1 MSTGPIASLVNSSAD
16 ASADSSIRAP
26 ASSPAP
32 SRLSRAF
39 IRYRKYRY
47 LRRKS
52 DYAAAL
58 DSAAP
63 LLTYIGYLGH
73 GNIGDEALYVAFRDQ
88 LFSSALLLP
97 FDDLSLLSGIARLKT
112 NRWVVLGGGTL
123 INVNPYLEALER
135 FAKENRPF
143 AVFGTGVAD
152 LEYWSQHP
160 QYERGNV
167 ERWINVLA
175 KASYIGVRGPRS
187 LRWLNEQGI
196 RSVEMIGD
204 PALSVC
210 AAPRAP
216 RVRKT
221 GRPVLGINLGSH
233 DPVSGGVEPTLQAT
247 AALIKYAVGKGFDV
261 RFVALHYI
269 DVRIAARLR
278 DELDQDLLPAARF
291 CGDVTQALAEIQ
303 DCDYLVGQ
311 RLHATVLACAL
322 GVPTL
327 SLSYQ
332 PKCLDF
338 LESIDR
344 HDLAISTAQISGDQL
359 IDRFDWLCDTQD
371 RLLVQ
376 IEDACNGLRVL
387 QRERASQLLSAIGS
401 SGEMSVPDSA

>member
-1 MSTGPIASLVNSSAD
+1 MHPSGPLVAL
-16 ASADSSIRAP
+16 ADSP
-26 ASSPAP
+26 ANTPANQP
-32 SRLSRAF
+32 TSSRLSRAF

-47 LRRKS
+47 LRRRS

-58 DSAAP
+58 DAAAP

-73 GNIGDEALYVAFRDQ
+73 GNIGDEALYLAFRDQ
-88 LFSSALLLP
+88 LFNRALVLP

-135 FAKENRPF
+135 FAKDNRPF

-160 QYERGNV
+160 QYQRGNV
-167 ERWINVLA
+167 ERWINVLS

-187 LRWLNEQGI
+187 LRWLNDQGL

-210 AAPRAP
+210 AAPRLP
-216 RVRKT
+216 RARKS

-233 DPVSGGVEPTLQAT
+233 DPVSGGVEPTLRAT
-247 AALIKYAVGKGFDV
+247 ATLIKYAVSKGFDV

-278 DELDQDLLPAARF
+278 EELGQDLPMAHFR
-291 CGDVTQALAEIQ
+291 GDVNQTLAEIQ
-303 DCDYLVGQ
+303 ECDYLVGQ

-338 LESIDR
+338 LESMDR

-359 IDRFDWLCDTQD
+359 IERFDWLCGMEAQ
-371 RLLVQ
+371 LLVQ
-376 IEDACNGLRVL
+376 IAAACDGLRSL
-387 QRERASQLLSAIGS
+387 QRGRASQLLNAIGS
-401 SGEMSVPDSA
+401 NGDVSVPDSA

>member
-1 MSTGPIASLVNSSAD
+1 MHQTGPTASLANS
-16 ASADSSIRAP
+16 RANSRANPP
-26 ASSPAP
+26 AKSPAP
-32 SRLSRAF
+32 SLLARAF
-39 IRYRKYRY
+39 LRYRKYSY
-47 LRRKS
+47 LRRRS

-63 LLTYIGYLGH
+63 VLTYIGYLGH

-88 LFSSALLLP
+88 LFSQALMLP
-97 FDDLSLLSGIARLKT
+97 FDDISLLSGIARLKT

-160 QYERGNV
+160 QYQRGNV

-187 LRWLNEQGI
+187 VRWLNEQGL

-216 RVRKT
+216 RVRTT

-233 DPVSGGVEPTLQAT
+233 DPVSGGVEPTLRAT
-247 AALIKYAVGKGFDV
+247 AALIKYAVSKGFDV

-269 DVRIAARLR
+269 DVQIAARLR
-278 DELDQDLLPAARF
+278 EELDQDLLPMARF
-291 CGDVTQALAEIQ
+291 CGDVNQTLAEIQ

-338 LESIDR
+338 LESLDR

-359 IDRFDWLCDTQD
+359 IDRFDWLCSMQEQ
-371 RLLVQ
+371 LLVH
-376 IEDACNGLRVL
+376 IAAACEGMRSL
-387 QRERASQLLSAIGS
+387 QRQRASQLLGAIGNAGDVS
-401 SGEMSVPDSA
+401 IPDSA